1 MIESANKHGGGKKM
15 KALILF
21 RSHYGNTKQIAEG
34 IAKELGAQGIETII
48 QDLRWKLPDLSDV
61 DFILMGSPTRMARV
75 NRKALRALKRLRKKG
90 YTEKPIAIF
99 DTYGPIPTKPEELE
113 KGKKWLYP
121 GAAGI
126 MQNAA
131 KTLGLNVYS
140 ETLRCE
146 VKGMKGPLADNELE
160 KAASFAKAFL
170 SAARKKP

>member
-1 MIESANKHGGGKKM
+1 M

-21 RSHYGNTKQIAEG
+21 RSYYGNTKHIAEG
-34 IAKELGAQGIETII
+34 IAKELGGQGVETIL
-48 QDLRWKLPDLSDV
+48 QDLRRKLPDLGDI
-61 DFILMGSPTRMARV
+61 DMILLGAPTRMARV
-75 NRKALRALKRLRKKG
+75 TRKALRVLKRLRKKG

-99 DTYGPIPTKPEELE
+99 DTYGPIPTNPEKLE

-126 MQNAA
+126 MHLTA
-131 KTLGLNVYS
+131 KTLGLNVHP

-146 VKGMKGPLADNELE
+146 VREMKGPLADNELE
-160 KAASFAKAFL
+160 KATAFAKAFL